1 MANEQT
7 TVPLFVAAEVLT
19 AVDMNLSAG
28 TGVPV
33 FSNSTTRDAGF
44 GGAGE
49 KVLAE
54 GQLCY
59 LSDSNIV
66 QYYSGASW
74 ATVGPAASGAIT
86 LITAATFTAVTSV
99 SLAASTFSTTYRNYK
114 IIWQVDSTSANGNTT
129 VRLRAAGADNTTN
142 NYRQM
147 ETGITQSNTATNNAQ
162 DLQTT
167 FQGFGQVNSMT
178 FDCLTPQVTAQTT
191 LQGIYTDSN
200 TSNIIGRTLNCR
212 FVATTSFDSLSFI
225 CSSGNFTGTYR
236 VYGWAD
242 A

>member
-1 MANEQT
+1 MGIDSGYGIGS
-7 TVPLFVAAEVLT
+7 LK
-19 AVDMNLSAG
+19 
-28 TGVPV
+28 TGVCT
-33 FSNSTTRDAGF
+33 STTRPAAPF
-44 GGAGE
+44 
-49 KVLAE
+49 E
-54 GQLCY
+54 GQTIYETDTDLVKSY
-59 LSDSNIV
+59 NGTSWVTIGPT
-66 QYYSGASW
+66 SG
-74 ATVGPAASGAIT
+74 VGIT
-86 LITAATFTAVTSV
+86 LITAASFSAVTSV
-99 SLAASTFSTTYRNYK
+99 SLTASTFSTTYRNYK

-167 FQGFGQVNSMT
+167 FQGFGQSCSMT
-178 FDCLTPQVTAQTT
+178 FDCLSPQATAMTT

-200 TSNIIGRTLNCR
+200 TSSIIGRTLNSR

-225 CSSGNFTGTYR
+225 CSSGTFTGTYR